1 MADVTDELERAFEDA
16 GYEVNETS
24 VNRDRVRV
32 SLLDPEASADD
43 LRSVTLDVVDEA
55 DILGFDVS
63 TESLDNER
71 VTTVVSFRHRG

>member
-1 MADVTDELERAFEDA
+1 MDELTAELRTAFEEA
-16 GYEVNETS
+16 GYEVSETS
-24 VNRDRVRV
+24 VNRDQVRV

-43 LRSVTLDVVDEA
+43 LRQVTLGVVDEE

-71 VTTVVSFRHRG
+71 VSTVVSFRYRG

>member
-1 MADVTDELERAFEDA
+1 MDDVLDELEQALEAA
-16 GYEVNETS
+16 GYEVSEAS
-24 VNRDRVRV
+24 RNRDRVRI

>member
-1 MADVTDELERAFEDA
+1 MDDVTDELVEAFEAA
-16 GYEVNETS
+16 GYDVSETS
-24 VNRDRVRV
+24 VNRDRVRIA
-32 SLLDPEASADD
+32 LLDPEASADD

>member
-1 MADVTDELERAFEDA
+1 MDDVPEELAAAFEAA
-16 GYEVNETS
+16 GYEVSETS

>member
-1 MADVTDELERAFEDA
+1 MDDVTDELAQAFEEA
-16 GYEVNETS
+16 GYEVSETS

-32 SLLDPEASADD
+32 SVLDPEASADD

-71 VTTVVSFRHRG
+71 VTTVVSFRYRG